1 MWVLTYKGTKKIHMI
16 GRGTFDPSLHD
27 ISKLDYYE
35 IPAQDVSHLYQGA
48 PPVLAGTLDD
58 LKLYTVEQQAQLVD
72 RDTGHEIDKALHPFA
87 GIEQQIGVLRNQ
99 IVQIINA
106 LGLTPTDGFAN
117 FNEIAIAKIQDGEQK
132 KEAL

>member
-1 MWVLTYKGTKKIHMI
+1 MNIALVLEYMHP
-16 GRGTFDPSLHD
+16 GRQEGWLVRDDGNGAYIAEWHLADSRPS
-27 ISKLDYYE
+27 IAE
-35 IPAQDVSHLYQGA
+35 IEAVWNSADFQVWAKARKAALI
-48 PPVLAGTLDD
+48 
-58 LKLYTVEQQAQLVD
+58 D

-87 GIEQQIGVLRNQ
+87 GVEQQIGIIRNQ

-106 LGLTPTDGFAN
+106 LGLAPTDGFAN